1 MERTSHTAEA
11 STVHKPLGR
20 PGGPGLFHHKGLQ
33 LPAYIQSVAQHLV
46 AAHGESRA
54 IEMAV
59 GIVRDWAHGHD
70 GRGNKVHPD
79 VQAAAAKAMAQWEAD
94 KASSGKARR
103 SAVTVTRAQMTTQD
117 INDLP
122 DSDFA
127 FIESGGSKDSSGK
140 TVPRSL
146 RHLPL
151 HDAAHISD
159 ALSRLPQSDLSPEQK
174 AQAMKKIR
182 ARAQKAGVEVGDD
195 SGSGMS
201 RSGDWRQMDPRPFMV
216 DDLHIMRAAEGES
229 SGRVVE
235 GYAAVFN
242 QPQEITDRQGKYK
255 EIIDPHAFDA
265 ALARM
270 SQRRGGI
277 GAAVRVL
284 FNHGKSI
291 EGHPAPE
298 FQKPIGRAQAII
310 PDSRGLLT
318 RTEFNRTPLA
328 EEVLELIRSG
338 SITGMSFQGSDIR
351 SDPPL
356 RGPGDMYRQRGGA
369 LTTVRRMILG
379 LFEYSPVV
387 FEAYPGAEFLGVVR
401 MGALETYDVTA
412 TDGGYIPDEELAPTG
427 DGGSAG
433 YLPEDGFPSRSH
445 AHRLW
450 QMRTGELCR
459 QAGIV
464 FEEK

>member
-1 MERTSHTAEA
+1 MALAHEKIGHTSQ
-11 STVHKPLGR
+11 
-20 PGGPGLFHHKGLQ
+20 GLWHMKGVQ
-33 LPAYIQSVAQHLV
+33 LPAYIQHIARDLM
-46 AAHGESRA
+46 AGRGMGESQA
-54 IEMAV
+54 IATAIAQCE
-59 GIVRDWAHGHD
+59 RWA
-70 GRGNKVHPD
+70 RGGGEVSAETQAK
-79 VQAAAAKAMAQWEAD
+79 AAAAVAQWERLRA
-94 KASSGKARR
+94 KAKVSR
-103 SAVTVTRAQMTTQD
+103 
-117 INDLP
+117 
-122 DSDFA
+122 
-127 FIESGGSKDSSGK
+127 
-140 TVPRSL
+140 
-146 RHLPL
+146 
-151 HDAAHISD
+151 SD
-159 ALSRLPQSDLSPEQK
+159 AMPAIATQYDTDGLDTSWDTDLADVPDLTGLDVADFDIADGGTGEGVSRAAKLGTGSRFAALK
-174 AQAMKKIR
+174 AKLAAKGASNPGALAAYIGRKKYGR
-182 ARAQKAGVEVGDD
+182 QRFAKLAGAARKRKGPG
-195 SGSGMS
+195 GMS
-201 RSGDWRQMDPRPFMV
+201 RSAGDWRQLTRPFMV

-242 QPQEITDRQGKYK
+242 QPQEIRDRQGHYQ

-277 GAAVRVL
+277 GTAVRVL

-298 FQKPIGRAQAII
+298 FQKPIGRAQSIT

-338 SITGMSFQGSDIR
+338 SITGMSFQGDDLR

-356 RGPGDMYRQRGGA
+356 RGPGDRYARRGGGA
-369 LTTVRRMILG
+369 LATVRRMMLS

-401 MGALETYDVTA
+401 MGTPDLYDVTA
-412 TDGGYIPDEELAPTG
+412 TDGGFTADEETG
-427 DGGSAG
+427 PDMDGTGTG
-433 YLPEDGFPSRSH
+433 GLPEDGLPSRSH

-450 QMRTGELCR
+450 QMRTAELCR
-459 QAGIV
+459 QAGMP
-464 FEEK
+464 FEE